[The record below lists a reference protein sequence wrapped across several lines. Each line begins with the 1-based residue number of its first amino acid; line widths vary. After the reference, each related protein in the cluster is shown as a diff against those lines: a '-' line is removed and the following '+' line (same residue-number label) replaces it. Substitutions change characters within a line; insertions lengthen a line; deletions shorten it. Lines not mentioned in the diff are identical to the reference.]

1 MFSLSLSSGLQLL
14 KPLPRFRRRPL
25 VPALVKFNLPVVGG
39 ANRPD
44 EVCAAP
50 IQITKQISRGVVLRR
65 RPSAKTFVALGGAHY
80 LFVSTPQRTDQILL
94 IAAEAEAAQAAVAL
108 CVGVPA
114 RKRKL
119 WRRAH
124 GLFRSNRFEELFWFT
139 CRDKFLPLSVR
150 PHVDHFIKDWK
161 QNFDDEFF
169 GVGDGVGVG
178 VGDGV
183 GVGVGDG
190 DGVGVGVDDGVGVG
204 VGVGVDDSV
213 GDGVGD
219 GVGDFFRLLQG
230 LERAFALA
238 FIRST
243 KQICLVWIAGQLSGI
258 AQNPRN
264 HPANSSIGIKLPTP
278 FRS

>member
-50 IQITKQISRGVVLRR
+50 IQITKQISRVVVLRR
-65 RPSAKTFVALGGAHY
+65 RSSAKTFVALGGADE
-80 LFVSTPQRTDQILL
+80 LFDSTPQRTDQILL

-264 HPANSSIGIKLPTP
+264 HPANSSIGIKLP
-278 FRS
+278 

>member
-50 IQITKQISRGVVLRR
+50 IQITKQISRVVVLRR
-65 RPSAKTFVALGGAHY
+65 RSSAKTFVALGGADE
-80 LFVSTPQRTDQILL
+80 LFDSTPQRTDQILL

-169 GVGDGVGVG
+169 GVGDGVGG
-178 VGDGV
+178 
-183 GVGVGDG
+183 
-190 DGVGVGVDDGVGVG
+190 
-204 VGVGVDDSV
+204 GVGVDDSV
-213 GDGVGD
+213 GDGVGH
-219 GVGDFFRLLQG
+219 GGGDFFRLLQG

-264 HPANSSIGIKLPTP
+264 HPANCSIGIKLPTP